1 MPCCTGINSDYLQ
14 AVFLSGFGSDMS
26 FHNNNNSITLV
37 TPQAVTE
44 IPALGTTRLRLE
56 ILV

>member
-26 FHNNNNSITLV
+26 FHNNNSITLV